1 MEYMQLNNGIKIP
14 ALGYGLFMV
23 DPLKS
28 EEYVSLAIETGYRLI
43 DTAQIYNNEEGVGNA
58 VKKSGIK
65 RDEFFIVSKIWHTNA
80 GFDEALKSID
90 LSLKKLQTDYID
102 LMLIHMPYND
112 YYSIYK
118 ALETAYKKGI
128 VRSIGISN
136 FDTGRYIDIIYH
148 SEIKSVINQVEN
160 HVFNQQKDLQKAMQ
174 EYGTLIMAWAPFA
187 EGKND
192 FFNNSIL
199 KSIGEKYNKSA
210 AQIAL
215 RFLIQSGIIAIPR
228 TVNIKRMKENFNVFD
243 FILSCEDMKLINSL
257 DTKKAVIGDF
267 SDIEYNKY
275 VLEIKM

>member
-80 GFDEALKSID
+80 GYDEALKSID

-148 SEIKSVINQVEN
+148 SEKKPVINQVET

-215 RFLIQSGIIAIPR
+215 RFLIQSGIIAIPK

>member
-128 VRSIGISN
+128 VKSIGISN

-148 SEIKSVINQVEN
+148 SEIKPVINQVET

-215 RFLIQSGIIAIPR
+215 RFLIQSGIIAIPK

>member
-1 MEYMQLNNGIKIP
+1 
-14 ALGYGLFMV
+14 
-23 DPLKS
+23 
-28 EEYVSLAIETGYRLI
+28 
-43 DTAQIYNNEEGVGNA
+43 
-58 VKKSGIK
+58 
-65 RDEFFIVSKIWHTNA
+65 
-80 GFDEALKSID
+80 
-90 LSLKKLQTDYID
+90 
-102 LMLIHMPYND
+102 MLIHMPYND

-148 SEIKSVINQVEN
+148 SEIKPVINQVET

-215 RFLIQSGIIAIPR
+215 RFLIQSGIIAIPK

>member
-148 SEIKSVINQVEN
+148 SEIKPVINQVET

-215 RFLIQSGIIAIPR
+215 RFLIQSGIIAIPK

>member
-80 GFDEALKSID
+80 GYDEALKSID

-148 SEIKSVINQVEN
+148 SEIKPVINQVET

-215 RFLIQSGIIAIPR
+215 RFLIQSGIIAIPK